1 MEIVKWGNGRH
12 TAPLERAITSGL
24 KFCLVAWL
32 TTQCGPHKVG
42 RRPSHPHADASH
54 QRQSLLFTA
63 TNNRSRRMFTWVR
76 STAWNSPQPSL
87 SHNHIDLCAAENS
100 LSPYE
105 DSWLQWLS
113 DNWGGG
119 GGGSACQK
127 SWGEG
132 GPSQQILC
140 HLLRGEQLAGSHQSK
155 GGIASSHWCENL
167 SVKLWLWLGSFCR
180 TPFEKCSIEF
190 LSFCVKYNEALGLF
204 TPTLFG
210 PF

>member
-24 KFCLVAWL
+24 EFCLVAWL

-42 RRPSHPHADASH
+42 RGPSHPHADASH

-63 TNNRSRRMFTWVR
+63 TNNRSRRMFAWVW

-87 SHNHIDLCAAENS
+87 SHNHIDLCAAEKS

-113 DNWGGG
+113 DCWGGR
-119 GGGSACQK
+119 
-127 SWGEG
+127 EG
-132 GPSQQILC
+132 QHVRSLEAKGVRPS
-140 HLLRGEQLAGSHQSK
+140 R
-155 GGIASSHWCENL
+155 
-167 SVKLWLWLGSFCR
+167 
-180 TPFEKCSIEF
+180 
-190 LSFCVKYNEALGLF
+190 FCVICCVGNSWLARTGRKEAMQAPADVTTCQSSCDRGWDLF
-204 TPTLFG
+204 AKPPLKNVLLNFYH
-210 PF
+210 FV